1 MNLSLNSGTFS
12 DWADTTLI
20 LGNTPTGYGLA
31 LAAFC
36 AALALLYIVKNIGIN
51 RLKVLAAKTE
61 TDLDDLVISLTEK
74 FRWFEYQLVALFV
87 ATRYLQRGAAFDKAF
102 KLLLLV
108 VFTYRAI
115 TIAQDLLTYW
125 INKVAAKRQL
135 EDQARTSVV
144 KSTQTILRI
153 LLWIAAILFV
163 LSNLGVNISSVLAGL
178 GIGGVAVALA
188 SQAIL
193 GDLFNFFVIL
203 LDKPFKIGDFIVA
216 DPIVG
221 TVEHIGLK
229 SIRIRSLSGE
239 LMIVSNTR
247 LLGMEVKN
255 YKHMTRRRVA
265 TKTGVVYQT
274 PLEKLKKIPALV
286 QEALAEVEQTTFD
299 RCNLSGLGNFSMD
312 FETVY
317 FLESPDYNQH
327 MAAQEK
333 FLQGVIARFQKEGIE
348 FAYPTQTLYVNKVGG
363 GTTQ

>member
-1 MNLSLNSGTFS
+1 MFYNLIMNGISNWFENN
-12 DWADTTLI
+12 LI
-20 LGNTPTGYGLA
+20 LGNTPAAYGYA
-31 LAAFC
+31 LAAF
-36 AALALLYIVKNIGIN
+36 AVALTLLYVVKNIGVA
-51 RLKVLAAKTE
+51 RLKALAEKTE
-61 TDLDDLVISLTEK
+61 TDLDDLLVALIGK
-74 FRWFEYQLVALFV
+74 FQWFEYQLVAFFV
-87 ATRYLQRGAAFDKAF
+87 ATRYLLRSESFDKGL
-102 KLLLLV
+102 KTVLLF
-108 VFTYRAI
+108 VFTYRVI
-115 TIAQDLLTYW
+115 TIVQTLLAYW
-125 INKVAAKRQL
+125 VNKVAAKREL
-135 EDQARTSVV
+135 EGQARTSVV
-144 KSTQTILRI
+144 KSTQTIMRI
-153 LLWIAAILFV
+153 LVWIAAILFV
-163 LSNLGVNISSVLAGL
+163 LDNLGVNISAVLAGL

-216 DPIVG
+216 EPIVG

-239 LMIVSNTR
+239 LMIVSNTK

-255 YKHMTRRRVA
+255 YKHMTRRRVL
-265 TKTGVVYQT
+265 TRTGVVYQT
-274 PLEKLKKIPALV
+274 PLEKLKKVPALV

-299 RCNLSGLGNFSMD
+299 RCNLAGLGDFSMD

-348 FAYPTQTLYVNKVGG
+348 FAYPTQTLFVNK
-363 GTTQ
+363 